1 MGSKAV
7 KHTYGAAGVNID
19 VAAKAKALIGKQ
31 AKTTH
36 RPEVLGGVGF
46 FGGLFELKGSKQPV
60 LVSSVDGVGTK
71 LR

>member
-60 LVSSVDGVGTK
+60 LISSVDGVGTK